1 VHTIENLATINIV
14 IPVFNEED
22 NVHEILSNI
31 TATLEKY
38 SQYYCQI
45 LLVNDGSTDNTSE
58 EIMKYLKLYFNIKY
72 PIYLIE
78 NEQNIGTA
86 QTMLKLFK
94 LAVSKK
100 PSMVIKLDMDHDFSH
115 QEVLSKFFDTISSPD
130 FCFES
135 TVLVG
140 IRIIPNEKVMTFYEQ
155 ARKKRTDN
163 YLKKKLGLENYD
175 PVSGGTQLYP
185 LHILEEVLTYQV
197 VKNYKLK
204 WGVDVLL
211 PLLARK
217 KGYQL
222 HTIPIFNSRYSFDR
236 RSDTKVK
243 SQYDAFTA
251 VFELVHK
258 KKNAS

>member
-1 VHTIENLATINIV
+1 VNVIENLVTISIV

-31 TATLEKY
+31 TMTLEKY
-38 SQYYCQI
+38 PQYYCQI
-45 LLVNDGSTDNTSE
+45 LLINDGSTDNTSAE
-58 EIMKYLKLYFNIKY
+58 VVKYLEECFNIKY
-72 PIYLIE
+72 PIFFIE
-78 NEQNIGTA
+78 NEKNIGTA

-115 QEVLSKFFDTISSPD
+115 QEVLCKFFDTISTSG
-130 FCFES
+130 FCFKS
-135 TVLVG
+135 TILVG
-140 IRIIPNEKVMTFYEQ
+140 IRVIPNEKVMTFYEQ
-155 ARKKRTDN
+155 ARKKRTDDF
-163 YLKKKLGLENYD
+163 LKEKLGLKNYD

-185 LHILEEVLTYQV
+185 LHILEEVLTYPV

-217 KGYQL
+217 NGYQL
-222 HTIPIFNSRYSFDR
+222 HTIPILNSRYCFDR
-236 RSDTKVK
+236 RSDNKVK
-243 SQYDAFTA
+243 SQYDAFTT
-251 VFELVHK
+251 VFELVM
-258 KKNAS
+258 